1 MMGLNF
7 FSSNFYTFY
16 MNSVMYKMATNTF
29 ARYDTNEDST
39 ITQDDFSGSNDAFN
53 FMDTDADGEI
63 GLSDI
68 RNAFGLNSVSTPRYN
83 IVEDMLKN
91 SFVRQIQE
99 RDRDADNILTLDE
112 YVGEE
117 EDFNRIDA
125 NDDSKITADEML
137 QDYLS
142 QNPDIA
148 RLISQIDTMNML
160 LDALTFLGKTDFHSY
175 F

>member
-1 MMGLNF
+1 MMGLDF

-16 MNSVMYKMATNTF
+16 MNSVMYKMATDTF
-29 ARYDTNEDST
+29 AKYDTNKDDT
-39 ITQDDFSGSNDAFN
+39 VTQDEFSGTDEAFN
-53 FMDTDADGEI
+53 FMDTDSDGQI
-63 GLSDI
+63 SLSDI
-68 RNAFGLNSVSTPRYN
+68 RNAFGLNPVSVSRSN
-83 IVEDMLKN
+83 IVEDMLRN
-91 SFVRQIQE
+91 SFARQIQE
-99 RDRDADNILTLDE
+99 KDQDCDNALTSEE

-125 NDDSKITADEML
+125 NQDEKITADEML
-137 QDYLS
+137 EDYLK

-160 LDALTFLGKTDFHSY
+160 LDALTYLGRTDFHSY